1 MSIEP
6 DFRADEQILDT
17 EGRVLEGESPPDLE
31 DDVFVDM
38 YSQMRLCRQF
48 DERAVSLQRQGRM
61 GTYSTMQAHEGALVG
76 SAFALD
82 DDDWIVPYYRDHGAT
97 ITHGLGLE
105 HILQYYMGYEEGSVV
120 PEGTNVFPI
129 CITIGDQIPHATGAG
144 MVSKLDDN
152 DDSAVICYFGDGA
165 TSEGDFHEGLN
176 FAGVFDTP
184 NVFFCLNNQW
194 AISTPIEKQTA
205 ASTLASRAA
214 GYGFEGVRVDGMDPL
229 AVYEV
234 TKRALGKARTPGPDQ
249 LRPTLVEALL
259 YRSGA
264 HNTSDDPSNY
274 REEAETEPWR
284 KRDPIL
290 RLETFLRDRG
300 ILSDEQIGAI
310 DEANTEEI
318 EAAVEIAE
326 ANEPDPDDIFEYVF
340 EELPDRIQAQRDEF
354 RKLHERYGDEAF
366 LRD

>member
-1 MSIEP
+1 MSVDP
-6 DFRADEQILDT
+6 GFRTEEQILD
-17 EGRVLEGESPPDLE
+17 ENGRLLEGKEPPDLS

-38 YSQMRLCRQF
+38 YRQMRLCRQF
-48 DERAVSLQRQGRM
+48 DRRAVSLQRQGRM
-61 GTYSTMQAHEGALVG
+61 GTYSTMLAHEGALIG
-76 SAFALD
+76 SEFALR

-97 ITHGLGLE
+97 VSHGLGLE
-105 HILQYYMGYEEGSVV
+105 HILQYYMGHEAGSVI
-120 PEGTNVFPI
+120 PEDTNVFPI

-144 MVSKLDDN
+144 MVSKLTG

-205 ASTLASRAA
+205 APTLAQRAA

-234 TKRALGKARTPGPDQ
+234 TRKALEKARDPAEGER
-249 LRPTLVEALL
+249 RPTLVEALL
-259 YRSGA
+259 YRVGA

-274 REEAETEPWR
+274 REESTAEPWR
-284 KRDPIL
+284 ARDPL
-290 RLETFLRDRG
+290 SRMETFLRDRG
-300 ILSDEQIGAI
+300 LLSDERI
-310 DEANTEEI
+310 DAMDEEI
-318 EAAVEIAE
+318 TAEIETAVEIAE
-326 ANEPDPDDIFEYVF
+326 GYEPDPDDIFDYVF
-340 EELPDRIQAQRDEF
+340 ESVPERVEKQRAEF
-354 RKLHERYGDEAF
+354 WKLHNAHGDEAF